1 MQCVVTLNERK
12 STSALLVWQNRHAVA
27 SILHANASAFGASHS
42 IWALSGNPTP
52 KWALNLR
59 VRLSTLSRV
68 HTQRCITGGSCHK
81 YHFGRDKS
89 FVDKS
94 MLVVMKVLSRKN
106 YVCRDKTFVTTYICR
121 DKHNFGSIL
130 LSRQK
135 TCFVATNAFATKM
148 ILVAAPAN
156 DRDAGKCL
164 SNLVL
169 ETHACSCEP
178 VYLIYRWGKYTHK

>member
-1 MQCVVTLNERK
+1 MNTVRTKKQWLIVQAMQCVVTLNERK

-42 IWALSGNPTP
+42 VWALSGNPTP

-94 MLVVMKVLSRKN
+94 MLVVTKVLSRKN

-121 DKHNFGSIL
+121 DKQFWKHTS
-130 LSRQK
+130 
-135 TCFVATNAFATKM
+135 VATKDVFCRDKR
-148 ILVAAPAN
+148 VCDKN
-156 DRDAGKCL
+156 D
-164 SNLVL
+164 
-169 ETHACSCEP
+169 TCSSPRQWQRC
-178 VYLIYRWGKYTHK
+178 R